1 MNSTETKLIIGI
13 AVIVITVLIVC
24 IAAYS
29 QTERDFKKAKRKD
42 FFS

>member
-13 AVIVITVLIVC
+13 AAIVITVC
-24 IAAYS
+24 IICYLVYRES
-29 QTERDFKKAKRKD
+29 KKDLRKAKRKD